1 DKYEEGEVMSQSM
14 NAGQKVEKN
23 TTITVTISS
32 GAGNVSIP
40 NVENMKESAAQNTL
54 TDAGFKY
61 SISYNYSDTVEQGV
75 VISQTPGANA
85 SGKKGDTI
93 ALVVSRGKES
103 VSVPNVVG
111 KSKDQATS
119 ELQAAGLNVGN
130 VTEAH
135 DDNVAAGNVISQ
147 GVNAGQN
154 VDKGSNVDLVISK
167 GKQPNNYNI
176 SFTAPSGEKT
186 PETEVDTGEVDAE
199 GNPIKKKQGGDP
211 ITTYT
216 FTAVSNNGTNLSS
229 GQVAAGA
236 TFSFSVDNTSET
248 ISSVVVTFQPNG
260 KTVNATV
267 QKK

>member
-1 DKYEEGEVMSQSM
+1 
-14 NAGQKVEKN
+14 
-23 TTITVTISS
+23 
-32 GAGNVSIP
+32 

-167 GKQPNNYNI
+167 GKQPNNYSI

-186 PETEVDTGEVDAE
+186 PDTTRDETDPVTGETKPVPVPGE
-199 GNPIKKKQGGDP
+199 P